1 MNPFMLYENFP
12 FQRYRVIISGR
23 RICKVT
29 LKKLELQQE
38 TLKNLI
44 QKPEGKP
51 AFCTLASD
59 VTGINTCPTNCGTCK
74 PCPH

>member
-1 MNPFMLYENFP
+1 M
-12 FQRYRVIISGR
+12 
-23 RICKVT
+23 T